1 MLASLERFTRLSVP
15 LSTVRGYNPFF
26 RGRLGTNMGSSA
38 MEGKIFFLRPTPP
51 KNTLSCISMALSVLV
66 ADSEL

>member
-38 MEGKIFFLRPTPP
+38 MEGKNLFPAP
-51 KNTLSCISMALSVLV
+51 NTTEKHPLMHLNGFVGPCC
-66 ADSEL
+66 